1 MCYHNMQ
8 KYRKIFYTLM
18 LTAHLVGPGSFQVK
32 KKIIKFFFFIYLVY
46 YQTYNQGRLES
57 GASYVNAQN
66 LTL

>member
-32 KKIIKFFFFIYLVY
+32 KNNNKILLLYLFSI
-46 YQTYNQGRLES
+46 LS
-57 GASYVNAQN
+57 N
-66 LTL
+66 L